1 MKKIAGFF
9 LLLLSIAALGLWWI
23 TDHVLPYAP
32 IRPHRVQL
40 EQQPEFAAGTLP
52 SDFGLAYDTFSVRTF
67 DSLTLQGYY
76 IPAPDAIATVVLL
89 HGIGGCKEH
98 FYALSRQLNAIGC
111 NAVLFDHRAQGQSEG
126 MFCTFGEKE
135 KYDVSAV
142 ADLVKKRYNDSIIGI
157 YGSSL
162 GGAIGLQSLAI
173 RPDFRF
179 GIIESTYHNLEAVTN
194 EYFRD
199 IAGFYL
205 RPVVKR
211 SLKRSGLIADFHPF
225 TTNPEDVAAQ
235 ITCPVFMA
243 HGSNDEK
250 IPSAFGRRNFDQLA
264 SKEKHFEL
272 VAGAGHLNLHQV
284 GGEEYWGKLADFIL
298 ESAVIGQIE
307 VVR

>member
-1 MKKIAGFF
+1 MKK
-9 LLLLSIAALGLWWI
+9 LLIVFSIVFSIAAFALWWI

-32 IRPHRVQL
+32 IRPYRVPL
-40 EQQPEFAAGTLP
+40 EQQAEFAAGALP
-52 SDFGLAYDTFSVRTF
+52 SDFGLAFDTFTVLTF
-67 DSLTLQGYY
+67 DALTLRGYY
-76 IPAPDAIATVVLL
+76 IPAEKPIATVVLL

-98 FYALSRQLNAIGC
+98 FYSLSRQLNAIGC

-135 KYDVSAV
+135 KFDVSAV
-142 ADLVKKRYNDSIIGI
+142 VDLVKARYNDSIIGI

-173 RPDFRF
+173 RSDLSF

-199 IAGFYL
+199 MAGVYL
-205 RPVVKR
+205 RPAVKR
-211 SLKRSGLIADFHPF
+211 SLKRSGEIADFHPF
-225 TTNPEDVAAQ
+225 DANPEDFAPL

-250 IPSAFGRRNFDQLA
+250 IPPAFGRKNFDRLA
-264 SKEKHFEL
+264 SKKKHFEL

-284 GGEEYWGKLADFIL
+284 GGEDYWGKLADFIL
-298 ESAVIGQIE
+298 EN
-307 VVR
+307 VRR

>member
-1 MKKIAGFF
+1 MKKVAWFF
-9 LLLLSIAALGLWWI
+9 LFLLSISALGLWWL

-32 IRPHRVQL
+32 IRPYRVPL
-40 EQQPEFAAGTLP
+40 EQQPEFAAGALP
-52 SDFGLAYDTFSVRTF
+52 SHFGLPFDTFTVRSF
-67 DSLTLQGYY
+67 DSFTLQGYY
-76 IPAPDAIATVVLL
+76 IPAPDALATVVLL

-98 FYALSRQLNAIGC
+98 FYSLSRQLNAIGC

-142 ADLVKKRYNDSIIGI
+142 VDLVKTRYNDSIIGI
-157 YGSSL
+157 YGTSL

-173 RPDFRF
+173 RPDLRF

-205 RPVVKR
+205 PPVVKR
-211 SLKRSGLIADFHPF
+211 SLRRSGEIADFHPF
-225 TTNPEDVAAQ
+225 TANPEDVAPQ

-243 HGSNDEK
+243 HGAADEK
-250 IPSAFGRRNFDQLA
+250 IPPAFGRKNFDRLA
-264 SKEKHFEL
+264 SKTKHFEL
-272 VAGAGHLNLHQV
+272 VPGAGHLNLHQV
-284 GGEEYWGKLADFIL
+284 GGEAYWNKLAGFIL
-298 ESAVIGQIE
+298 EN
-307 VVR
+307 VRR

>member
-9 LLLLSIAALGLWWI
+9 LLLSIAALGLWWI

-40 EQQPEFAAGTLP
+40 GQQQEFAAGALP
-52 SDFGLAYDTFSVRTF
+52 SDFGLAFDTFTVRTF
-67 DSLTLQGYY
+67 DALILRGYY
-76 IPAPDAIATVVLL
+76 IPAEKPIATVVLL

-98 FYALSRQLNAIGC
+98 FYALSRQLNSIGC

-142 ADLVKKRYNDSIIGI
+142 VDLVKTRYNDSIIGI

-162 GGAIGLQSLAI
+162 GAAIGLQSLAI
-173 RPDFRF
+173 RPDLRF

-205 RPVVKR
+205 PPVVKR
-211 SLKRSGLIADFHPF
+211 SLKRSGEIADFHPF
-225 TTNPEDVAAQ
+225 TANPEDFAPQ
-235 ITCPVFMA
+235 ITCPVFIA

-250 IPSAFGRRNFDQLA
+250 IPPAFGRKNFDRLA
-264 SKEKHFEL
+264 SSKKHFEL
-272 VAGAGHLNLHQV
+272 VPGAGHLNLHQM
-284 GGEEYWGKLADFIL
+284 GGGDYWGKLAEFIL
-298 ESAVIGQIE
+298 ENAQ
-307 VVR
+307 R